1 MRPAARLLLL
11 EADAL
16 CAILDRTPAAAFDR
30 PTVCAGW
37 SVRDVL
43 AHCGAALTAAASG
56 DLHRFTPEDNQ
67 RDVDER
73 KGWPVADVISELKDG
88 YRAAAVAVDAAGGPL
103 DGIALGEWVH
113 GGDVREALGEE
124 GAYASAGIDIALDLL
139 FDRSARAEK
148 PPLAVHLGGKIRH
161 FGAAGEPAG
170 ELRTDIETFVRL
182 CGGRRPDPGRYRL
195 TGAAPADLVLFS

>member
-1 MRPAARLLLL
+1 MRPAARLLRI

-30 PTVCAGW
+30 PTVCTGW

-43 AHCGAALTAAASG
+43 AHCGAALTATASG

-73 KGWPVADVISELKDG
+73 KGWPLAEVIAELKSG
-88 YRAAAVAVDAAGGPL
+88 YEAAGAAVDTAGGRL
-103 DGIALGEWVH
+103 DAIALGEWVH
-113 GGDVREALGEE
+113 GGDVREALGEP
-124 GAYASAGIDIALDLL
+124 GAYSSAGIDIAIDLL
-139 FDRSARAEK
+139 FARSTRLER
-148 PPLAVHLGGKIRH
+148 PPLASHVAGRVRH
-161 FGAAGEPAG
+161 FGAAGDPVG

-182 CGGRRPDPGRYRL
+182 TGGRRPDRERYRMV
-195 TGAAPADLVLFS
+195 GARPADVVLFT